1 MGVRPGCLHWPNE
14 KTKSMNSWLHFA
26 FLLAVEP
33 PPADPPSPW
42 GSLIPPMIL
51 IAVFYYFML
60 LRPRAAED
68 RKRKAVLDG
77 LKKNDRVVTAGGI
90 IGTVAQVSNDGQEV
104 TLKVDDST
112 RIKFRRSS
120 VSSVLTDEKD
130 DAAKS

>member
-1 MGVRPGCLHWPNE
+1 
-14 KTKSMNSWLHFA
+14 MNSWLNFA
-26 FLLAVEP
+26 FLLADEP
-33 PPADPPSPW
+33 PVDPGDVQSPW
-42 GSLIPPMIL
+42 GGLLPPMIM

-60 LRPRAAED
+60 LRPRAAEEK
-68 RKRKAVLDG
+68 KRKAVLDG

-104 TLKVDDST
+104 TLKVDDTT

-120 VSSVLTDEKD
+120 ISSVLTDEKD

>member
-1 MGVRPGCLHWPNE
+1 MH
-14 KTKSMNSWLHFA
+14 SWLTFT
-26 FLLAVEP
+26 FLLAEETV
-33 PPADPPSPW
+33 ADPKAPQSPW
-42 GSLIPPMIL
+42 GGLLPPMIM

-60 LRPRAAED
+60 LRPRAAEEK
-68 RKRKAVLDG
+68 KRKAVLDG

-90 IGTVAQVSNDGQEV
+90 IGTVAQVSTDGKEV

-120 VSSVLTDEKD
+120 ISSVLTDEKD

>member
-1 MGVRPGCLHWPNE
+1 MH
-14 KTKSMNSWLHFA
+14 SWLNFT
-26 FLLAVEP
+26 FLLADEAADNAVE
-33 PPADPPSPW
+33 PSPW
-42 GSLIPPMIL
+42 GGLLPPMIM

-68 RKRKAVLDG
+68 RKRKEILDG
-77 LKKNDRVVTAGGI
+77 LKKNDKVVTAGGI

>member
-1 MGVRPGCLHWPNE
+1 MH
-14 KTKSMNSWLHFA
+14 SWLTFT
-26 FLLAVEP
+26 FLLAEETV
-33 PPADPPSPW
+33 ADPKAPQSPW
-42 GSLIPPMIL
+42 GGLLPPMIM

-60 LRPRAAED
+60 LRPRAAEE
-68 RKRKAVLDG
+68 RKRKAMLDG

-90 IGTVAQVSNDGQEV
+90 IGTVAQVSTDGKEV

-120 VSSVLTDEKD
+120 ISSVLTDEKD

>member
-1 MGVRPGCLHWPNE
+1 
-14 KTKSMNSWLHFA
+14 MNSWLNFA

-33 PPADPPSPW
+33 PVDPADAQSPW
-42 GSLIPPMIL
+42 GSLIPPMIM
-51 IAVFYYFML
+51 IAVFYWFML
-60 LRPRAAED
+60 LRPRAAEEK
-68 RKRKAVLDG
+68 KRKAVLDG
-77 LKKNDRVVTAGGI
+77 VKKNDRVVTAGGI

-120 VSSVLTDEKD
+120 INSVLTDEKD

>member
-1 MGVRPGCLHWPNE
+1 
-14 KTKSMNSWLHFA
+14 MNSLLNVA
-26 FLLAVEP
+26 FLLADEP
-33 PPADPPSPW
+33 AVDPAA
-42 GSLIPPMIL
+42 GQQGGLQSLLPPMIL

-60 LRPRAAED
+60 LRPRAADE

-120 VSSVLTDEKD
+120 ISSVLTDDKD

>member
-1 MGVRPGCLHWPNE
+1 MH
-14 KTKSMNSWLHFA
+14 SWLNFT
-26 FLLAVEP
+26 FLLAEEGV
-33 PPADPPSPW
+33 ADPAAAQSPW
-42 GSLIPPMIL
+42 GGLLPPMIM

-60 LRPRAAED
+60 LRPRASEEK
-68 RKRKAVLDG
+68 KRKAVLDG

-90 IGTVAQVSNDGQEV
+90 IGTVAQVSNDGTEV

-120 VSSVLTDEKD
+120 ISSVLTDEKD

>member
-1 MGVRPGCLHWPNE
+1 
-14 KTKSMNSWLHFA
+14 MNSWLNFA
-26 FLLAVEP
+26 FLLAEEGVP
-33 PPADPPSPW
+33 DTGDAQSPW
-42 GSLIPPMIL
+42 SGLLPPMIL

-90 IGTVAQVSNDGQEV
+90 IGTVTQVSTDGKEV

-120 VSSVLTDEKD
+120 ISSVLTDEKD

>member
-1 MGVRPGCLHWPNE
+1 
-14 KTKSMNSWLHFA
+14 MNSLLNFA
-26 FLLAVEP
+26 FLFAEESPP
-33 PPADPPSPW
+33 PPADAQSPW
-42 GSLIPPMIL
+42 GGLLPPMIM

-120 VSSVLTDEKD
+120 ISSVLTDEKD